1 MTTPDESIAVTSS
14 GVIQNSV
21 SNVVGSM
28 AEKLAILQHQVDT
41 LQTQLRSEKKERE
54 ALQKYVIRRLRES
67 LPSISHNE
75 LGGSPPIVLED
86 EHLRDFDDVGAIL
99 EATEISSNS
108 GSNASRHTPVVTT
121 SKRASGS
128 DCIEGSLTNGQKAS
142 LVGLQD
148 LATNSHSHTNL
159 TTPYLQ
165 GMVPSLV
172 LRDCDQAGSGED
184 ITSLINDAMAQNLRK
199 RTLSN
204 EFLMPQSH
212 RNRSGSGIEIA
223 HPLECTPNLS
233 LRNIPIF
240 PLRLNTPS
248 TPNNAYSSAPPTPTS
263 QLGEQDIM
271 EKWGIRFSE
280 KYATISDVWNEY
292 HKIGAKGVSIRSL
305 EQSFSN
311 RWRSNLHRNVKKKY
325 SRRLIIIRAIET
337 GIKRGKSLE
346 ECIEVLEEFLRQ
358 ANKPISHLYRKA
370 NLPPE
375 FT

>member
-1 MTTPDESIAVTSS
+1 MTIHDESVATTGGDAIGSS
-14 GVIQNSV
+14 ASKNIRF
-21 SNVVGSM
+21 M
-28 AEKLAILQHQVDT
+28 AEKLSILQRQVDT
-41 LQTQLRSEKKERE
+41 LQTQLGYEKRERE
-54 ALQKYVIRRLRES
+54 ALQKYVIRKLRES
-67 LPSISHNE
+67 LPDISHEE
-75 LGGSPPIVLED
+75 LRGSPPIMLED
-86 EHLRDFDDVGAIL
+86 EHLRGFHDVGAIL
-99 EATEISSNS
+99 EAAEISSNPE
-108 GSNASRHTPVVTT
+108 SNDSRHTPTVTA

-128 DCIEGSLTNGQKAS
+128 DCIEGSLINGQKAG
-142 LVGLQD
+142 LVGLED
-148 LATNSHSHTNL
+148 LPTNTHSNTNL

-165 GMVPSLV
+165 GMISSQV
-172 LRDCDQAGSGED
+172 LRDCDQEGSGED

-204 EFLMPQSH
+204 EFLISQPH
-212 RNRSGSGIEIA
+212 RSRSGSGIEVV
-223 HPLECTPNLS
+223 HPMGYMPNLS
-233 LRNIPIF
+233 LRNMPIF
-240 PLRLNTPS
+240 PLRINTPS
-248 TPNNAYSSAPPTPTS
+248 TPNNNYSSAPPTPTS
-263 QLGEQDIM
+263 QLGEHDIM

-346 ECIEVLEEFLRQ
+346 ECIGILEDFLRQ